1 MNPIDDDPF
10 RWLEDVQG
18 EQALAWVRER
28 NAESEGL
35 LTARPEYAPIRDQLL
50 AVLNSKERIPQITR
64 RGDHFYNLWRDDTH
78 PRGLWRRTTLAEYRQ
93 PSPSWETVLDIDALA
108 ADEGE
113 NWVWAGADA
122 LDTAPHRCL
131 VSLSRGG
138 ADATVMREFD
148 TTKKQFVEGG
158 FTLPEAK
165 SSVTWIDESTLYVG
179 TDVGAG
185 SLTDSGYPRLV
196 QRWTRGTPLASAVT
210 VFEGESTDVSV
221 SVSVDLTPGHERTF
235 FSRSLDFYH
244 QQHFLLQGEAL
255 VRIDLPSDASFSF
268 WNHASEAIDTL
279 LIELRSDWTV
289 AGATYSSGSLLA
301 TDALAYLAGERYF
314 TPLFTPTATCS
325 LAGYSPTRTHLIV
338 NLLDNVASRLELWQR
353 TPAGFE
359 PRAIDAPRPG
369 TLSVRSLHDPMRLDD
384 PLAESYLLGYTD
396 FLTPDSLLIGQTEG
410 GNEPTAGPPALELLK
425 ARPAL
430 FDATGLRTEQRFATS
445 ADGTRV
451 PYFLVWPQGAT
462 ADGRNPTLLYGYGGF
477 EIALNPWYPA
487 GHGRAWFERGGV
499 LVVANIRGGGE
510 FGPTWHQAAIREHKQ
525 RSYDDFIAVAEALI
539 ESGVTSPR
547 HLGIMGGSNGG
558 LLVGAVF
565 TQRPELFNAVVC
577 QVPLLDMRRYH
588 TLLAGASWMAEFGNP
603 DVPEDWAHIARYS
616 PYQNVSADKTYPEVL
631 FTTSTRDDRVHPAHA
646 RKMAARMRE
655 MGHPLLYYENIE
667 GGHGGAADNTQ
678 RAHLQALEFAYLWRQ
693 LGRAD

>member
-1 MNPIDDDPF
+1 MSPTDDDPYH
-10 RWLEDVQG
+10 WLEDVLG
-18 EQALAWVRER
+18 ERALAWVRER

-35 LTARPEYAPIRDQLL
+35 LTARPEYAPIRQQLL
-50 AVLNSKERIPQITR
+50 EVLNSKERIPQVSR

-78 PRGLWRRTTLAEYRQ
+78 PRGLWRRTTLAEYRRSD
-93 PSPSWETVLDIDALA
+93 PDWETVLDIDALA
-108 ADEGE
+108 AAEGE
-113 NWVWAGADA
+113 NWVWAGANA
-122 LDTAPHRCL
+122 LDTMPNLCL

-138 ADATVMREFD
+138 ADATVTREFD
-148 TTKKQFVEGG
+148 TTAKQFVEGG

-165 SSVTWIDESTLYVG
+165 SSVNWADANTLYIG
-179 TDVGAG
+179 TDVGPG

-210 VFEGESTDVSV
+210 VFEGDSTDVSV
-221 SVSVDLTPGHERTF
+221 SVSVDLTPGHECTF

-244 QQHFLLQGEAL
+244 QQHWLLQGKNL
-255 VRIDLPSDASFSF
+255 VLFDLPSDASFSF
-268 WNHASEAIDTL
+268 WNHAGSTADTL
-279 LIELRSDWTV
+279 LIELRSNWTV
-289 AGATYSSGSLLA
+289 AGVTHASGSLLA
-301 TDALAYLAGERYF
+301 TDALAYLAGERHF
-314 TPLFTPTATCS
+314 DVLFIPTATCS
-325 LAGYSPTRTHLIV
+325 LAVYSTTRDHLIV
-338 NLLDNVASRLELWQR
+338 NLLDNVASRLELWRR
-353 TPAGFE
+353 TPGGFE
-359 PRAIDAPRPG
+359 PRAIEAPFPG
-369 TLSVRSLHDPMRLDD
+369 TLSVRSLHDPMRRDD

-396 FLTPDSLLIGQTEG
+396 FLTPDSLFLGQTEAG
-410 GNEPTAGPPALELLK
+410 PGQAAGPPALELLK

-430 FDATGLRTEQRFATS
+430 FDATGLRAEQRFATS

-451 PYFLVWPQGAT
+451 PYFIVWPRGAQP
-462 ADGRNPTLLYGYGGF
+462 DGRNPTLLYGYGGF
-477 EIALNPWYPA
+477 EISLNPWYPA

-510 FGPTWHQAAIREHKQ
+510 FGPAWHQAAIRQHKQ
-525 RSYDDFIAVAEALI
+525 RSYDDFVAVAEDLI
-539 ESGVTSPR
+539 KSGVTSAR

-603 DVPEDWAHIARYS
+603 DVPGDWAHIARYS
-616 PYQNVSADKTYPEVL
+616 PYQNVSSGRRYPEVL

-646 RKMAARMRE
+646 RKMAARMVE
-655 MGHPLLYYENIE
+655 QGHALLYYENIE